1 MDSGKRGSSGLS
13 NRMETMSLGKVG
25 SGADNKGFSVAQAK
39 DLGNGNTTELVGG
52 LTLTESDSVAADR
65 KKFFHTSVQE
75 GAEVKVADEDKFDVF
90 LRWLHEHGASFPGLY
105 LKKYTDEV
113 RGVHTEEV
121 IPSNSQIVKI
131 PLKLLIHEG
140 MGQNTK
146 VGAIVHNNP
155 NCRIIVPA
163 HTQVII
169 YILTTMRDPNHFFR
183 PYYDILPATFNNFP
197 IFWTEEELSHL
208 EGSDLVRQ
216 IRDRKLNIK
225 ADYDAIVSVCPEFG
239 EEFSLNDFLWC
250 RTAVGSRNFGI
261 TVNGVKRTTM
271 VPFAD
276 MLNHYRPRETSW
288 TFDNNQQSFTMTS
301 LASMS
306 VGQQVMDSYGKKCN
320 SKFLLHYGFAVEN
333 NREEDGRCQNEC
345 LMVFHMPP
353 GGEDPYA
360 AQRLR
365 LAGTKLSIRCT
376 MTYDEKKCQE
386 VLSYNRLC
394 VANRD
399 ELDTINATHR
409 NAYSLS
415 ANPIRPICARNEI
428 AALANIAAVARTQ
441 LSRYPTSWEED
452 IALLTSD
459 TLTPF
464 SNRKNALIVIMG
476 EKEILRFW
484 IKLSEIC
491 TDLFSK
497 DIDEVSQI
505 VRKQYN
511 GSDDISRYVRS
522 TTFSLR
528 SSSTTFFLSDEEDDE
543 DKF

>member
-1 MDSGKRGSSGLS
+1 METMALGKRGEGAA
-13 NRMETMSLGKVG
+13 GKGV
-25 SGADNKGFSVAQAK
+25 FRK
-39 DLGNGNTTELVGG
+39 DLGNGNTTQLVGG
-52 LTLTESDSVAADR
+52 LNLTENDSVAADR
-65 KKFFHTSVQE
+65 MKFFHDSVKE
-75 GAEVKVADEDKFDVF
+75 GKEVKESDDDKFEIF
-90 LRWLHEHGASFPGLY
+90 RAWLQEHGCSYPGLY

-113 RGVHTEEV
+113 RGVHTE
-121 IPSNSQIVKI
+121 IPIPASSQIVKV

-140 MGQNTK
+140 MGQKTE
-146 VGAIVHNNP
+146 VGAICHNNP

-183 PYYDILPATFNNFP
+183 PYYDILPKTFSNFP
-197 IFWTEEELSHL
+197 IFWTDEEIGYL

-216 IRDRKLNIK
+216 IHDRKLNIK
-225 ADYDAIVSVCPEFG
+225 ADYDAIVSVAPQFG
-239 EEFSLNDFLWC
+239 DEFSLQEFLWC

-261 TVNGVKRTTM
+261 TINGVKRTTM

-276 MLNHYRPRETSW
+276 MLNHFRPRETSW
-288 TFDNNQQSFTMTS
+288 TFDNSQQSFTMTS
-301 LASMS
+301 LADMS

-345 LMVFHMPP
+345 LMTFYMPS
-353 GGEDPYA
+353 GDDDEFSS
-360 AQRLR
+360 QRLR
-365 LAGTKLSIRCT
+365 LAGTKLAIRI
-376 MTYDEKKCQE
+376 MMVHDEKRVQE
-386 VLSYNRLC
+386 MLSYNRLC

-441 LSRYPTSWEED
+441 LAEYPTTWEED
-452 IALLTSD
+452 MTLLNSNG
-459 TLTPF
+459 LTPF

-476 EKEILRFW
+476 EKEILRFY
-484 IKLSEIC
+484 IQLSEIAA
-491 TDLFSK
+491 DLFARDVEDMMSTVK
-497 DIDEVSQI
+497 STF
-505 VRKQYN
+505 N
-511 GSDDISRYVRS
+511 GDDDVSRYVRS
-522 TTFSLR
+522 TAYALR
-528 SSSTTFFLSDEEDDE
+528 NSSKTFFESDDDN
-543 DKF
+543 F

>member
-1 MDSGKRGSSGLS
+1 
-13 NRMETMSLGKVG
+13 
-25 SGADNKGFSVAQAK
+25 
-39 DLGNGNTTELVGG
+39 
-52 LTLTESDSVAADR
+52 
-65 KKFFHTSVQE
+65 
-75 GAEVKVADEDKFDVF
+75 
-90 LRWLHEHGASFPGLY
+90 
-105 LKKYTDEV
+105 
-113 RGVHTEEV
+113 
-121 IPSNSQIVKI
+121 
-131 PLKLLIHEG
+131 
-140 MGQNTK
+140 
-146 VGAIVHNNP
+146 
-155 NCRIIVPA
+155 
-163 HTQVII
+163 
-169 YILTTMRDPNHFFR
+169 
-183 PYYDILPATFNNFP
+183 
-197 IFWTEEELSHL
+197 
-208 EGSDLVRQ
+208 
-216 IRDRKLNIK
+216 
-225 ADYDAIVSVCPEFG
+225 
-239 EEFSLNDFLWC
+239 
-250 RTAVGSRNFGI
+250 
-261 TVNGVKRTTM
+261 
-271 VPFAD
+271 
-276 MLNHYRPRETSW
+276 
-288 TFDNNQQSFTMTS
+288 
-301 LASMS
+301 
-306 VGQQVMDSYGKKCN
+306 
-320 SKFLLHYGFAVEN
+320 
-333 NREEDGRCQNEC
+333 
-345 LMVFHMPP
+345 
-353 GGEDPYA
+353 
-360 AQRLR
+360 
-365 LAGTKLSIRCT
+365 

-452 IALLTSD
+452 MALLNSD
-459 TLTPF
+459 KLTPF

-476 EKEILRFW
+476 GKEILRFW